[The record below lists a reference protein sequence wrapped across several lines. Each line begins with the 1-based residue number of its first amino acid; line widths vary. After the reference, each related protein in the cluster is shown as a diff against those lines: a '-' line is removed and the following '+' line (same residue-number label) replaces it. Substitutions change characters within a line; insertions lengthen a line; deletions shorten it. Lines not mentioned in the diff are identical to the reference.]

1 MSPCVVLWSDFFLC
15 QGLLL
20 LNLVDRWFD
29 KRYISIWFEFQEC
42 KVAHWAFKCESQPV
56 LPNCVLRCPR
66 VSWAV
71 PGSQGSPRS
80 LRFSRGVPTMIR
92 FSRGVPTMIRLCGGS
107 QRNSVPLCRSALELF
122 DPWRWKRIHKFHS
135 WFKQQNT
142 TFALSYL
149 KRIFTWILPT
159 LDTCFSM
166 TENVWNQSSSIFPT

>member
-1 MSPCVVLWSDFFLC
+1 MVMSPCVVLWSDFFLC

-42 KVAHWAFKCESQPV
+42 KVAHWAFKSVSQPV
-56 LPNCVLRCPR
+56 LTNCVPGCPG
-66 VSWAV
+66 
-71 PGSQGSPRS
+71 PSQDSSCS
-80 LRFSRGVPTMIR
+80 LR